1 MPTFSISAPPGA
13 PLTLSNGTG
22 TLNFTVTNTSPS
34 SATGSAVIVP
44 SAPTTLD
51 WYAVGGDNTRTFP
64 AGGVQSFPVT
74 ITTPPGTPAGAYGF
88 RLDAKSEANPEE
100 DYTEGPAVQFMV
112 PAPPKKVPW
121 WKKYWWIIAIAAVV
135 LIGIVI
141 AIIVLSGGSSSDS
154 TAGVPE
160 FNCVKYNSGNL
171 SINSLGDG
179 SLEIAAPKAG
189 RLALADNNADAQQVL
204 KLAQSHAKHCQIG
217 NGARGVEY
225 WVGTGKGPA
234 VTLADCI
241 GYDPGNVSTRDLGAV
256 GIQIISGN
264 SALSVVPGQ
273 TEADQAVQVIKAF
286 SKQCFVGRD
295 NQRPNRLEFITED
308 WEK

>member
-1 MPTFSISAPPGA
+1 MPTFSISPPPGA

-22 TLNFTVTNTSPS
+22 TLNFTVTNTSQA

-44 SAPTTLD
+44 SPPTTLD

-74 ITTPPGTPAGAYGF
+74 ITTPPGTAAGTYGF

-112 PAPPKKVPW
+112 PTPPKPVPW

-141 AIIVLSGGSSSDS
+141 AIIVLGGGSSSDG

-160 FNCVKYNSGNL
+160 VNCVKYNSGNL
-171 SINSLGDG
+171 SINDLGAG
-179 SLEIAAPKAG
+179 GKEIAAPRAG
-189 RLALADNNADAQQVL
+189 RLALADNDADAQQVL
-204 KLAQSHAKHCQIG
+204 KVAQAHTKRCHIG
-217 NGARGVEY
+217 SDDRLVDY

-234 VTLADCI
+234 VTLSDCI
-241 GYDPGNVSTRDLGAV
+241 PYNNGNLQIRDLGAT
-256 GIQIISGN
+256 GAQLTDGS
-264 SALSVVPGQ
+264 SAMALLA
-273 TEADQAVQVIKAF
+273 TRAEAEQAQALAKVF
-286 SKQCFVGRD
+286 TKQCFVGRG
-295 NQRPNRLEFITED
+295 NARANRRDFITED